1 MRFQYQLVFLV
12 AALFIGCGESVIP
25 TEPDTPLDPDTEIGS
40 DTPLDVAPSPDG
52 STLIPPK
59 EDVSITIVEATGEI
73 EHLPAGEE
81 LPANLVKTFDCLPEQ
96 VGDEMVMAKV
106 KGQDGDQIVIRPSG
120 TEACHYD
127 LIYRSV
133 DGAEHVLSGTDA
145 SGYLFTITQQ
155 SAGGVILVCV
165 NNIQHHPLDG
175 AVHEIDEVA
184 IDCAARVNGTWTP
197 LQPVVTPD
205 GPWAAWIRTVTPD
218 EIDSN
223 RFRVT
228 FAHDFSYQFMNL
240 TDNGRPEDDGLYEVV
255 LDVTSDGIKT
265 NEAGMVAETQNPLA
279 GDEFSEWNPTPQEE
293 IDYAEFMTM
302 GDGPCPNGCPI
313 EEEEEEEE
321 EE

>member
-1 MRFQYQLVFLV
+1 MRFQYQLIFLV
-12 AALFIGCGESVIP
+12 AALFIGCEESVIP

-40 DTPLDVAPSPDG
+40 DTPSDVALSPDG

-81 LPANLVKTFDCLPEQ
+81 LPANLVKTFNCLPKQ

-133 DGAEHVLSGTDA
+133 DGAEHVLSGTDP

-155 SAGGVILVCV
+155 SAGDLILVCV

-184 IDCAARVNGTWTP
+184 IDCAARVNGAWTP
-197 LQPVVTPD
+197 LQAVVTPD
-205 GPWAAWIRTVTPD
+205 GPWAAWIRSITPD
-218 EIDSN
+218 EFDFN

-265 NEAGMVAETQNPLA
+265 NEEAIVAETLNPLA
-279 GDEFSEWNPTPQEE
+279 GGQFSGWNPTPQEE

-313 EEEEEEEE
+313 EEEEEENP
-321 EE
+321 